1 MRYSILPVEH
11 IDIWD
16 RYKSAE
22 AQRWDAQEVDLS
34 KDKFDRLSDREQD
47 VLKQILAFFVVSDGI
62 VNENLADNVCPEIN
76 IPEAT
81 FFYDY
86 QRYNENVHNETYG
99 LLIDS
104 YIKDPVERDKMFSPI
119 EHMETVKKK
128 AQWALDWI
136 GEDSSLEEKIISF
149 ACVEG
154 LAFQVLFSYVFYFR
168 DKEFMQGLCQ
178 ANELILKDEQSHYEF
193 AVHMYKNHLK
203 KIDADTIKKI
213 IMSCYDV
220 EVTFIKETLGVG
232 LPGLSPEMMN
242 QFLQFVTDR
251 VLVDFGLPREFN
263 VTQPLAYMDK
273 VLMETRSNFFEA
285 KSGTYTQVT
294 RSETKFDEDF

>member
-149 ACVEG
+149 ACV
-154 LAFQVLFSYVFYFR
+154 
-168 DKEFMQGLCQ
+168 
-178 ANELILKDEQSHYEF
+178 
-193 AVHMYKNHLK
+193 
-203 KIDADTIKKI
+203 
-213 IMSCYDV
+213 
-220 EVTFIKETLGVG
+220 
-232 LPGLSPEMMN
+232 
-242 QFLQFVTDR
+242 
-251 VLVDFGLPREFN
+251 
-263 VTQPLAYMDK
+263 
-273 VLMETRSNFFEA
+273 
-285 KSGTYTQVT
+285 
-294 RSETKFDEDF
+294 

>member
-1 MRYSILPVEH
+1 MIKTVNRFV
-11 IDIWD
+11 
-16 RYKSAE
+16 
-22 AQRWDAQEVDLS
+22 V
-34 KDKFDRLSDREQD
+34 REQD

-62 VNENLADNVCPEIN
+62 VNENLADNVCPEID

-119 EHMETVKKK
+119 EHMETVQKK

-203 KIDADTIKKI
+203 KVDSDTIKKI

-251 VLVDFGLPREFN
+251 VLVDLES
-263 VTQPLAYMDK
+263 
-273 VLMETRSNFFEA
+273 LMLHNLLLIWIKYLWKLEVISL
-285 KSGTYTQVT
+285 KLSQVHIL
-294 RSETKFDEDF
+294 RLQGQKLNLMKIFKLKI